1 MISHGVCLHPTFFT
15 YLVWLS
21 LGASMWLQMALIRSY
36 WSWDSQPTKALG
48 VAASTVPCPRHKA
61 RCSASQPVG
70 KASKAVLSV
79 PVSSGVTRQSHGPCG
94 GVFLT
99 LIWLPATR
107 RAQGEPRDTAHT
119 HREDASGCRPWQLTT
134 KHRVWRL
141 PEGHS
146 RFSCLS
152 PVCVWLSTW
161 VCSAAVNTA
170 DCRLVFLQSVNPHTM
185 FPKAKISSCYLK
197 PPFIPAE

>member
-1 MISHGVCLHPTFFT
+1 
-15 YLVWLS
+15 
-21 LGASMWLQMALIRSY
+21 MALIHSY

-48 VAASTVPCPRHKA
+48 VAASVPCPWHKA

-99 LIWLPATR
+99 LNVTACYAPGPGSPGTLLTLTEKTPQDADLGSW
-107 RAQGEPRDTAHT
+107 PRSTECDVSQ
-119 HREDASGCRPWQLTT
+119 RDFL
-134 KHRVWRL
+134 V
-141 PEGHS
+141 
-146 RFSCLS
+146 S
-152 PVCVWLSTW
+152 PVSVLCVWLSTW

-170 DCRLVFLQSVNPHTM
+170 DCRLVFLQSVNPHTV
-185 FPKAKISSCYLK
+185 FPKAKIISCYLK

>member
-21 LGASMWLQMALIRSY
+21 LGGSMWLQMALIRSY
-36 WSWDSQPTKALG
+36 WFWDSQPTKALG

-61 RCSASQPVG
+61 SCSASQPVG

-99 LIWLPATR
+99 LIWLPVMR
-107 RAQGEPRDTAHT
+107 RAQGAQAHCSRSQRRRLRMQTLAADHEAQSVTSPRGT
-119 HREDASGCRPWQLTT
+119 
-134 KHRVWRL
+134 
-141 PEGHS
+141 
-146 RFSCLS
+146 FSCLLS
-152 PVCVWLSTW
+152 QSCVCD
-161 VCSAAVNTA
+161 CPRESA
-170 DCRLVFLQSVNPHTM
+170 LQPWTQLTVDLC
-185 FPKAKISSCYLK
+185 FCKV
-197 PPFIPAE
+197 